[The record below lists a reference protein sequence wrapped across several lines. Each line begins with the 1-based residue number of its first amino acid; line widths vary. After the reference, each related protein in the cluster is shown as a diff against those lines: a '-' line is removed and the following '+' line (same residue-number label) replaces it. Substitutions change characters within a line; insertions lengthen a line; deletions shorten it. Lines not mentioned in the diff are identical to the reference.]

1 MKTSAGADCSWNEYE
16 QFLRTALCWACAP
29 CSLMLQENSE
39 VPDVFTKLDS
49 DPSLEPGR
57 ILIDHAAD
65 HRSDM
70 DRERRGWL
78 DPLPLQVPVRCPCA
92 RCIWVDVPKHLP
104 SV

>member
-1 MKTSAGADCSWNEYE
+1 MRTSAGADCSWNEYE

-39 VPDVFTKLDS
+39 VPDLFTKLDS
-49 DPSLEPGR
+49 DPSLETGR

-70 DRERRGWL
+70 DPERREWP
-78 DPLPLQVPVRCPCA
+78 DPLPLQVPVRCHCA
-92 RCIWVDVPKHLP
+92 RCIWVDVPKHIP